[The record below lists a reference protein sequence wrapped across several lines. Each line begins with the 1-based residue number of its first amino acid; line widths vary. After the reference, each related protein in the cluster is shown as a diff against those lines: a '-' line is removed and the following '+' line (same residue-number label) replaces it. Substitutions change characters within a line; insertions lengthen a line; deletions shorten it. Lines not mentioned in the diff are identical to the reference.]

1 MMPMTK
7 MRATIV
13 LVIYKQSLADS
24 ESFRSLQDNLAWLAN
39 QDVELILHD
48 NSPAPQPWPSLG
60 EGLAVR

>member
-48 NSPAPQPWPSLG
+48 NSPGPPAT
-60 EGLAVR
+60 AVVG